1 MARRRNSE
9 ETRSFWR
16 MAIQMQR
23 ESGLPVAEFCR
34 REGLH
39 PASFYAWRRRFEQA
53 ADGTATSEA
62 ATFAPSVS
70 SAQSPL
76 VPVHVID
83 DQIADSGHHH
93 GIVEVV
99 TPGGFVLRVPDD
111 ATIDNVRR
119 ILQLM
124 HGMV

>member
-1 MARRRNSE
+1 MARRRNSD

-16 MAIQMQR
+16 MAIQMQH
-23 ESGLPVAEFCR
+23 ESGLPVGEFCR

-39 PASFYAWRRRFEQA
+39 PTSFYAWRRRLEQA
-53 ADGTATSEA
+53 ADDNGASEVA
-62 ATFAPSVS
+62 MVDRSVS
-70 SAQSPL
+70 SAQSSL

-83 DQIADSGHHH
+83 DQVADNSRPH

-99 TPGGFVLRVPDD
+99 TPDGFVLRVPDD

-119 ILQLM
+119 VLQLM
-124 HGMV
+124 HEVA